1 MGRERADNPAAR
13 LAFGLIVMLVGL
25 MLTLDNFGILDARR
39 FWKLWPVPLI
49 AVGLVRLSRWTQHGG
64 RPEGLTMIIVG
75 LAFLLAN
82 LQVLQFNQL
91 FPLALFLV
99 GALMVTRGM
108 FLGPGGR
115 TSSGEPQVGR
125 FDAFSMLGGVRR
137 TVSGPDFRGGTA
149 CAILGGCEI
158 DLRQASIQDG
168 SATLD
173 AFALWGGIEIRV
185 PEDWVVETRGIALL
199 GAFEDKTRHPGT
211 ETKRLV
217 LTGLSLMGGVEV
229 KN

>member
-1 MGRERADNPAAR
+1 MARERVDNPVGR
-13 LAFGLIVMLVGL
+13 LVFGVLVMFVGL

-39 FWKLWPVPLI
+39 FWRLWPIVLI
-49 AVGLVRLSRWTQHGG
+49 GLGLGKLSRWTQRGG
-64 RPEGLTMIIVG
+64 RPEGLTLIVVG
-75 LAFLLAN
+75 VAFLLAN
-82 LQVLQFNQL
+82 FHVMEFRQL
-91 FPLALFLV
+91 FPLGLFVV
-99 GALMVTRGM
+99 GALMVTKAM
-108 FLGPGGR
+108 KVGPGGR
-115 TSSGEPQVGR
+115 TGAGEPAVGR

-137 TVSGPDFRGGTA
+137 TVSGADFRGGTA

-158 DLRQASIQDG
+158 DLRQATIQDG
-168 SATLD
+168 TATLD

-185 PEDWVVETRGIALL
+185 PQDWVVETRGIALL
-199 GAFEDKTRHPGT
+199 GAFEDKTRHPGS

>member
-1 MGRERADNPAAR
+1 MGRERVDNPAAR
-13 LAFGLIVMLVGL
+13 LAFGVLVMFVGL

-39 FWKLWPVPLI
+39 FWRLWPILLI
-49 AVGLVRLSRWTQHGG
+49 ALGLGRLSRWTQRGG
-64 RPEGLTMIIVG
+64 RPEGLTLIIVG
-75 LAFLLAN
+75 IAFLLAN
-82 LQVLQFNQL
+82 LHVLEFGQL

-99 GALMVTRGM
+99 GALMVTKATR
-108 FLGPGGR
+108 FGPGHP
-115 TSSGEPQVGR
+115 TSSGEPQIGR

-137 TVSGPDFRGGTA
+137 TVSGPGFRGGTA
-149 CAILGGCEI
+149 FAILGGCEI
-158 DLRQASIQDG
+158 DLRQATIQDG
-168 SATLD
+168 SATVD

>member
-1 MGRERADNPAAR
+1 MARERADNPTGR
-13 LAFGLIVMLVGL
+13 LVFGVLVMFVGL

-39 FWKLWPVPLI
+39 FWRLWPLVLI
-49 AVGLVRLSRWTQHGG
+49 GLGLGRLSRWTKQGG
-64 RPEGLTMIIVG
+64 RPEGLTLIAVG
-75 LAFLLAN
+75 VAFLLLN
-82 LQVLQFNQL
+82 LHVMEFRHL
-91 FPLALFLV
+91 FPFALFVV
-99 GALMVTRGM
+99 GALMVTKAMRV
-108 FLGPGGR
+108 GPGGR
-115 TSSGEPQVGR
+115 TEGGEPAIGR
-125 FDAFSMLGGVRR
+125 FEAFSMLGGVRR
-137 TVSGPDFRGGTA
+137 TVSGADFRGGTA

-185 PEDWVVETRGIALL
+185 PEDWVVETRGVALL